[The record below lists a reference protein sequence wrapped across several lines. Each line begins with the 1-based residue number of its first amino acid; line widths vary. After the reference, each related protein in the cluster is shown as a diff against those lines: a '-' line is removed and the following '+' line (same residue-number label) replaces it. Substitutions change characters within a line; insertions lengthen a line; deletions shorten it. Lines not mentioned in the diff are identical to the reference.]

1 MNTTTSDVPWGV
13 VGTVLAIVL
22 LFDLVALW
30 DLWRHD
36 VKQLPKWA
44 WAIIILVVSFPIGVV
59 LYLAIGRVSRDEG
72 PPPVPGPMTPPPGQ
86 PPPPP
91 ADGGGSAGGDWPQA
105 PPPSGPPRGEGHRE
119 GNGPTL
125 AATLDRLPGRVAE
138 APAARTDVPVILAT
152 HGLRKEYGDLA
163 AVDDVDLAVPR
174 GATYGLIGPNG
185 AGKTTL
191 LSILAGLRH
200 PTAGSVAL
208 EVDTHAMAV
217 LPDTPHFEPWLTAR
231 EVVDLSRTLVRPDLP
246 RERVDD
252 ALAQA
257 GILDAA
263 DRRNGGFSRGM
274 LQRLGLASCLVNDP
288 DLLVMDE
295 PSSALDPVGRR
306 EILDLIGRLG
316 HTKTVLLSTHIL
328 ADVQQVCDTVGV
340 LNHGR
345 LAFQGSMRDL
355 LTRTSA
361 TYLLQVRP
369 PAEEVAAALGS
380 LDAVTSLEDRGPG
393 RFLVRVRD
401 ADAAEREIPAAVV
414 RAGAPLVSF
423 NPATDLETAFL
434 ELTS

>member
-1 MNTTTSDVPWGV
+1 MNNAASIPWAVVLPILGV
-13 VGTVLAIVL
+13 LVAI
-22 LFDLVALW
+22 DLVALW
-30 DLWRHD
+30 DLSRHD

-44 WAIIILVVSFPIGVV
+44 WALIIVVVSFPIGLI
-59 LYLAIGRVSRDEG
+59 LYLAVGRVGKDEG
-72 PPPVPGPMTPPPGQ
+72 PVPPPRPMSPTPGES
-86 PPPPP
+86 PPP
-91 ADGGGSAGGDWPQA
+91 AA
-105 PPPSGPPRGEGHRE
+105 PPPSGPPRDTDGASGR
-119 GNGPTL
+119 TL
-125 AATLDRLPGRVAE
+125 ASAIGGLAGPDTAGGPRAGATARGAATMTAVASG
-138 APAARTDVPVILAT
+138 APTILAT
-152 HGLRKEYGDLA
+152 RGLRKVYGDLA
-163 AVDDVDLAVPR
+163 AVDDVDLNVPR

-200 PTAGSVAL
+200 PTDGTVDL
-208 EVDTHAMAV
+208 EVERRAVAV

-246 RERVDD
+246 VDTVEA

-288 DLLVMDE
+288 ELLIMDE

-340 LNHGR
+340 LNHGK

-369 PAEEVAAALGS
+369 PADELAAALS
-380 LDAVTSLEDRGPG
+380 ALDAVTAVEDRGPG
-393 RFLVRVRD
+393 RFLVRVTD

-414 RAGAPLVSF
+414 RVGVPLVTF